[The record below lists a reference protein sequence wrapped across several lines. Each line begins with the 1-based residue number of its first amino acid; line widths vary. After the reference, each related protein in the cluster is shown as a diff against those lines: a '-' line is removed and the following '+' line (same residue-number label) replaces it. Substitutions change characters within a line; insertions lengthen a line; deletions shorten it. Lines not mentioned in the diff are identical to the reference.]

1 MNYYISDLHLFAN
14 SQTKNGKNFD
24 NRPFENVEEMNKY
37 FLDAWNS
44 KIKSDDTVYILGD
57 LHIRGKNEDL
67 IALVSKFNGKKVLI
81 KGNHDNVLDPNYS
94 SLFEEICDYKE
105 LTEKVNGEAYR
116 LVLSHYPILFWNGQ
130 HRGSILLYG
139 HVHNSVEDEFFQQ
152 TIEVMN
158 ESEELHFNNDD
169 KKVRAFNVGCC
180 MPYMNYEPQTFESI
194 LNYNKAEKNIPEETK
209 TAEDILCQH
218 EMLMSN
224 IVTPIELKTKGQV
237 ERFCDAWAK
246 CEANLEN
253 VSAKFK
259 GNVHICTPE
268 EAKKVA
274 QRLLKKYENDE
285 KNKN

>member
-57 LHIRGKNEDL
+57 LHIKGKNEDL
-67 IALVSKFNGKKVLI
+67 IDIVSKFNGKKVLI
-81 KGNHDNVLDPNYS
+81 KGNHDNVSDPNYS
-94 SLFEEICDYKE
+94 ELFEEICDYKE
-105 LTEKVNGEAYR
+105 LTEKVNGETYR

-158 ESEELHFNNDD
+158 ESEELHFNNED
-169 KKVRAFNVGCC
+169 KTVRAFNVGCC

-194 LNYNKAEKNIPEETK
+194 LNYHKAEKNVPEETK

-218 EMLMSN
+218 ETLMSN
-224 IVTPIELKTKGQV
+224 IVTPIELKTKEQV

-253 VSAKFK
+253 VRARIK
-259 GNVHICTPE
+259 GENHISTSE
-268 EAKKVA
+268 EAKELA
-274 QRLLKKYENDE
+274 ERILKKLENED
-285 KNKN
+285 KK